1 MYYKKMSD
9 MEVQI
14 LREGLELFI
23 QKKENMKAGDD
34 TPQDTREHLKAIKLQ
49 KKLVHV
55 YHLDRGN
62 K

>member
-1 MYYKKMSD
+1 

-14 LREGLELFI
+14 LREGLELYI

-34 TPQDTREHLKAIKLQ
+34 TPQDTREHIKAIKLQ

-55 YHLDRGN
+55 YYLDRGN

>member
-1 MYYKKMSD
+1 MSD

-14 LREGLELFI
+14 LREGLELYI

-34 TPQDTREHLKAIKLQ
+34 TPQDTREHIKAIKLQ